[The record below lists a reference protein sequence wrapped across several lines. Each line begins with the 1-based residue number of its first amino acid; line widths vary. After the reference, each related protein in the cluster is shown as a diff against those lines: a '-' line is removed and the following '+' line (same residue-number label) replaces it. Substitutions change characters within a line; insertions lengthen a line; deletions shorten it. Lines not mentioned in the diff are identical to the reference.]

1 MTALSYTLGVDPGL
15 SGALALVHKTT
26 QALITYPM
34 PTQALKG
41 KTVLDPTTLAS
52 WIDVHSHLISHAYVE
67 QVTSR
72 PRQAGQLLMG
82 VNAGILHGVLYA
94 NCIRFTVVSPTSWK
108 AWYGLKRDESETYRD
123 SKNHSRAL
131 ATEMFPH
138 HAHAFKRVK
147 DDGVAEASLI
157 ALYGLNQGKQ

>member
-1 MTALSYTLGVDPGL
+1 MTALQYTLGVDPGL

-26 QALITYPM
+26 QAIITYSM
-34 PTQALKG
+34 PTQTVKS
-41 KTVLDPTTLAS
+41 KTVLDPVALAS

-82 VNAGILHGVLYA
+82 VNAGVLHGILYA
-94 NCIRFTVVSPTSWK
+94 NCIRFTQVSPAAWK
-108 AWYGLKRDESETYRD
+108 AWYGLKRDELETYRD
-123 SKNHSRAL
+123 AKNHSRTL
-131 ATEMFPH
+131 AIEMFPH
-138 HAHAFKRVK
+138 HAQAYKRVK

-157 ALYGLNQGKQ
+157 ALYGLNQGK